1 MKRSQIQIAIDKVN
15 AEIAELGRVR
25 DRLEA
30 VAKEPKAKR
39 EKKAKT
45 PKLLGVTQD
54 GSMPERMRG

>member
-1 MKRSQIQIAIDKVN
+1 MKKSAIQIALEKIE

-39 EKKAKT
+39 ERK
-45 PKLLGVTQD
+45 PKPVRVESTRSLSETH
-54 GSMPERMRG
+54 